1 LRSRPLTGRF
11 PSFGQM
17 HCAKKIYMDGR
28 VISMAVME
36 VCGINEY
43 EHKGRD
49 HINFV
54 KKMNIEL
61 SVR

>member
-1 LRSRPLTGRF
+1 
-11 PSFGQM
+11 
-17 HCAKKIYMDGR
+17 MDGR